1 MTEFTQFDFSAARVA
16 MVDRQ
21 VRPSDVTSYPIIDAM
36 LRTPRERYTPGP
48 LRAVAYSDAPIMLS
62 KGREMFAPRTF
73 AKLLDGAH
81 IGPDDLVLD
90 LAPGLGY
97 STAVIARL
105 AAAVIAV
112 EPDEAMAQAAAAT
125 LQAEEVDNVLVSQGD
140 PAAGRPEHGPFD
152 AIFINGGVGGPPMA
166 LLSQLKEG
174 GRIVAV
180 AMTGVIGGATAYIRS
195 GDGFQVRLLFDA
207 MATVLPGFEVEQEF
221 AL

>member
-36 LRTPRERYTPGP
+36 LRTPRELYTPKP
-48 LRAVAYSDAPIMLS
+48 LRAVAYSDAPIMLAP
-62 KGREMFAPRTF
+62 GREMFAPRTF
-73 AKLLDGAH
+73 AKLLEGAH

-97 STAVIARL
+97 STAVIAML
-105 AAAVIAV
+105 AAAVIAI
-112 EPDEAMAQAAAAT
+112 EPDEAMAAAAAAT
-125 LQAEEVDNVLVSQGD
+125 LQAQEVDNVLLSHGD
-140 PAAGRPEHGPFD
+140 PTAGRPEQGPFD
-152 AIFINGGVGGPPMA
+152 AIFINGGVGRPPQA

-174 GRIVAV
+174 GRIVAI
-180 AMTGVIGGATAYIRS
+180 AMSGVIGGATAYIRN
-195 GDGFQVRLLFDA
+195 GDALQARRLFDA
-207 MATVLPGFEVEQEF
+207 TATVLAGFEAEQEF